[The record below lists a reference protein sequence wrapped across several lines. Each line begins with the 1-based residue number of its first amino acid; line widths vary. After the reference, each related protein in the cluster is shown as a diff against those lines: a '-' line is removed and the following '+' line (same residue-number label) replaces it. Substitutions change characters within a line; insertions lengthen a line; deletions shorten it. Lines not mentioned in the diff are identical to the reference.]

1 MTATKERSGRGFSP
15 AHMRFPVQPAIA
27 SAALAALARSDQDT
41 AALSRLVEFDPALT
55 LSVMR
60 LANSPHLGHSR
71 RVASARQAMV
81 LLGTKAVNGLTT
93 SGTAALVLNDDD
105 PSTPSGFW
113 MRSLTTA
120 VASANI
126 ARRVSSSPEEAFSAG
141 MLTELGDIM
150 LQRRQP
156 GVHADLRA
164 ELGPVYDRRMLDV
177 ELYELGR
184 THTDT
189 AADRLSQWWFP
200 DRVTRA
206 VRFHH
211 ERPEALS
218 ETLPRVVRCGAAV
231 MTLLHRRGP
240 GDSALVNEAFA
251 VFGHGLVRPDAIA
264 AEVENDVLAIAQE
277 VTNLR

>member
-1 MTATKERSGRGFSP
+1 MTATKERSGRGS
-15 AHMRFPVQPAIA
+15 AGRHLRFPVQAAIA
-27 SAALAALARSDQDT
+27 SATLGALAQSDKGTAL
-41 AALSRLVEFDPALT
+41 LSRLVEFDPALT

-105 PSTPSGFW
+105 TSTPSGFW

-120 VASANI
+120 VASANV
-126 ARRVSSSPEEAFSAG
+126 ARRVGSSADEAFSAG
-141 MLTELGDIM
+141 MLTELGDVL

-156 GVHADLRA
+156 RVHAELRA
-164 ELGPVYDRRMLDV
+164 ELGAVYDRRMLDV

-184 THTDT
+184 THPDA
-189 AADRLSQWWFP
+189 AADQLEQWWFP
-200 DRVTRA
+200 DRVVRA

-218 ETLPRVVRCGAAV
+218 ETLPRVVRCGSAI

-240 GDSALVNEAFA
+240 NDPAMVNEAFA
-251 VFGHGLVRPDAIA
+251 VFGNGAIRPDTVA
-264 AEVENDVLAIAQE
+264 AEVENDVVAIANE
-277 VTNLR
+277 VTKPR